1 MDDVYLARTGTELCG
16 PAREF
21 LRGAMTINQYHELLA
36 MLTKIN
42 HELDKVKRVMA
53 VVQEVMDQDGLPQW
67 AVEAIT
73 NITKERRA

>member
-1 MDDVYLARTGTELCG
+1 
-16 PAREF
+16 
-21 LRGAMTINQYHELLA
+21 MTINQYNELLA

>member
-1 MDDVYLARTGTELCG
+1 
-16 PAREF
+16 
-21 LRGAMTINQYHELLA
+21 MTINQYHELLA

-73 NITKERRA
+73 NIAKERR